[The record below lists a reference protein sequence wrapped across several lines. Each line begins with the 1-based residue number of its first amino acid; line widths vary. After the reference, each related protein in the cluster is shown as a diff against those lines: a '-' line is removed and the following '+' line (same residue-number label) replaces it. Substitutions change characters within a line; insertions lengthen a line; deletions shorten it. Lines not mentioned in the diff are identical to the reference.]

1 MNNDVKFYWRRQV
14 SITSVCKTAQQKCG
28 MFINCDIVEEP
39 VLTHF
44 NSFGAKV
51 DLILFVLILTDCC
64 AVEEQIKCNILILA
78 VFFIVE

>member
-1 MNNDVKFYWRRQV
+1 
-14 SITSVCKTAQQKCG
+14 
-28 MFINCDIVEEP
+28 MFINCHIVEEP

-44 NSFGAKV
+44 NSFGVKV

-64 AVEEQIKCNILILA
+64 AVEEQINCNILILA